1 MHGSAE
7 PVHGLTSHCAARPLD
22 PHPSACDAGPMA
34 NEDIKAKM
42 REALE
47 RKQANDRGVDEEG
60 HKKEKGHGPE
70 THGPLGGVQMHRRK
84 AGGGGA

>member
-1 MHGSAE
+1 MADQDGSPGGNPE
-7 PVHGLTSHCAARPLD
+7 G
-22 PHPSACDAGPMA
+22 

-47 RKQANDRGVDEEG
+47 RKQANDRGVPQDG
-60 HKKEKGHGPE
+60 PVKEKAHGSE
-70 THGPLGGVQMHRRK
+70 VTGGAGPKMHRRK